1 MTRSPLLVIPYR
13 SQVQQLFTLPLDT
26 ELGLELFEDRDVREG
41 TESRSLSESKYEEPE
56 SDMDVVLEA
65 GETVTRENWEER
77 WSRVAWLYWE
87 STIWRV

>member
-1 MTRSPLLVIPYR
+1 
-13 SQVQQLFTLPLDT
+13 
-26 ELGLELFEDRDVREG
+26 VREG